1 MRPLVATQLPA
12 RVDAVLLDVG
22 GVFVLPDHA
31 EIVAAGAR
39 AGIAVDPG
47 RLDAAHYA
55 AIAAWDR
62 STEVELWRPYVA
74 AYFEAAGV
82 PAAQLDA
89 ALPALVAAF
98 RSTIWSRPIA
108 AASDALRALARVGI
122 PIGIVSNADGRVE
135 PLLRELG
142 VCQVGA
148 GPGVEV
154 GVVVDSTIVGYEK
167 PDPRIFELALRALG
181 VAPEQT
187 IHVGDSARADVAG
200 AIAAGVTPVHL
211 DPYQLC
217 DDGRHVHVTALAD
230 VVPLVVAAGR

>member
-1 MRPLVATQLPA
+1 MATHLPGP
-12 RVDAVLLDVG
+12 VGAVLLDVG
-22 GVFVLPDHA
+22 GIIVLPDHA
-31 EIVAAGAR
+31 EVVAAGAR
-39 AGIAVDPG
+39 AGIAVDPD

-74 AYFEAAGV
+74 AYYEAAGV
-82 PAAQLDA
+82 PASRLDE
-89 ALPALVAAF
+89 ALPMLVAAF

-108 AASDALRALARVGI
+108 GAAAALRALARVGI

-154 GVVVDSTIVGYEK
+154 GIVVDSTVVGFEK
-167 PDPRIFELALRALG
+167 PDPRIFEIALRALG
-181 VAPEQT
+181 VAPERT

-211 DPYQLC
+211 DPHQLC
-217 DDGRHVHVTALAD
+217 RDEGHVHVAALAD
-230 VVPLVVAAGR
+230 LIPLVVGAPA

>member
-1 MRPLVATQLPA
+1 MAAHLAGPVGAI
-12 RVDAVLLDVG
+12 LLDVG
-22 GVFVLPDHA
+22 GVLVLPGDA
-31 EIVAAGAR
+31 EVVAAGAR

-74 AYFEAAGV
+74 AYYEALGV
-82 PAAQLDA
+82 PAARLDA
-89 ALPALVAAF
+89 ALPMLLDAF

-108 AASDALRALARVGI
+108 GAAAALRALEQAGI

-154 GVVVDSTIVGYEK
+154 GIVVDSTVVGFEK
-167 PDPRIFELALRALG
+167 PDPRIFEIALRALG
-181 VAPEQT
+181 VTPERT
-187 IHVGDSARADVAG
+187 IHVGDSARADVGG

-211 DPYQLC
+211 DPHRLC
-217 DDGRHVHVTALAD
+217 RDGGHAHVAALAD
-230 VVPLVVAAGR
+230 LIPLVVAARA

>member
-1 MRPLVATQLPA
+1 VATHLPGP
-12 RVDAVLLDVG
+12 VGAVLLDVG

-31 EIVAAGAR
+31 EVVAAGAR

-74 AYFEAAGV
+74 AYYEAVGV
-82 PAAQLDA
+82 PAAELDA
-89 ALPALVAAF
+89 ALPMLVAAF

-108 AASDALRALARVGI
+108 AAAAALRAIARVGI

-154 GVVVDSTIVGYEK
+154 GIIVDSTIVGFEK
-167 PDPRIFELALRALG
+167 PDPRIFQLALLTLG
-181 VAPEQT
+181 VAPERT

-200 AIAAGVTPVHL
+200 ALAAGVTPVHL
-211 DPYQLC
+211 DPHRLC
-217 DDGRHVHVTALAD
+217 RDGGHVHVAVLAD
-230 VVPLVVAAGR
+230 VIPLVIAARA

>member
-1 MRPLVATQLPA
+1 MAAHLAGPVG
-12 RVDAVLLDVG
+12 AVLLDVG
-22 GVFVLPDHA
+22 GVLVLPGDA
-31 EIVAAGAR
+31 EVVAAGAR

-74 AYFEAAGV
+74 AYYEALGV
-82 PAAQLDA
+82 PATRLHE
-89 ALPALVAAF
+89 ALPMLLAAF

-108 AASDALRALARVGI
+108 GAAAALRALEQVGI

-154 GVVVDSTIVGYEK
+154 GIIVDSTVVGFEK
-167 PDPRIFELALRALG
+167 PDPRIFEIALRALG
-181 VAPEQT
+181 VTPEWT
-187 IHVGDSARADVAG
+187 IHVGDSARADVGG

-211 DPYQLC
+211 DPHRLC
-217 DDGRHVHVTALAD
+217 RDGGHAHVAALAD
-230 VVPLVVAAGR
+230 LIPLVVAARA

>member
-1 MRPLVATQLPA
+1 MATQLPG

-82 PAAQLDA
+82 PAAQLDRRGRRGVEHQPRA
-89 ALPALVAAF
+89 DLEFEHEDDWTNQQDNINALSHARNRVLK
-98 RSTIWSRPIA
+98 I
-108 AASDALRALARVGI
+108 DRALK
-122 PIGIVSNADGRVE
+122 SSQCFFKYSYF
-135 PLLRELG
+135 L
-142 VCQVGA
+142 
-148 GPGVEV
+148 
-154 GVVVDSTIVGYEK
+154 
-167 PDPRIFELALRALG
+167 
-181 VAPEQT
+181 
-187 IHVGDSARADVAG
+187 
-200 AIAAGVTPVHL
+200 
-211 DPYQLC
+211 
-217 DDGRHVHVTALAD
+217 
-230 VVPLVVAAGR
+230 

>member
-1 MRPLVATQLPA
+1 M
-12 RVDAVLLDVG
+12 DAVLLDVG
-22 GVFVLPDHA
+22 GIFVLPNHS

-39 AGIAVDPG
+39 VGIAVDPG

-62 STEVELWRPYVA
+62 STEVELWHPYVA
-74 AYFEAAGV
+74 AYFETAGI

-89 ALPALVAAF
+89 ALPTLEAAF
-98 RSTIWSRPIA
+98 RSTIWSRPIGA
-108 AASDALRALARVGI
+108 AIDALRALARIGI

-135 PLLRELG
+135 PLLRELR

-154 GVVVDSTIVGYEK
+154 GIVVDSTVVGFEK
-167 PDPRIFELALRALG
+167 PDPRIFEIALRALA
-181 VAPEQT
+181 VAPERA
-187 IHVGDSARADVAG
+187 IHVGDSRRADVAG

-211 DPYQLC
+211 DPYRLC
-217 DDGRHVHVTALAD
+217 GDGDHVHVAVLAD
-230 VVPLVVAAGR
+230 IVQLVASSQATGSARMTASS